1 MDIDLPLI
9 VSNPQF
15 EGMNSNTKVTR
26 KSIGRDSQYS
36 RKMLLIDNNQP
47 LSGRNNLYDEDQA
60 NH

>member
-15 EGMNSNTKVTR
+15 EGMNSNTKVAR

-36 RKMLLIDNNQP
+36 RKMLLLDNN
-47 LSGRNNLYDEDQA
+47 
-60 NH
+60 